1 MEGADDHAVLD
12 GVLVQQ
18 SGDWW
23 LRVDGQTALH
33 GPVRNSTTAVAG
45 DRVCAVVAQLGAM
58 YVVWP
63 AGGAAPGPGT
73 GDKNFVYTQ
82 GTPATTWSITH
93 GLGKFVAV
101 DVVDSGGS
109 AVIPDV
115 HYVDANTVT
124 LTFGTSTSGKAFVN

>member
-1 MEGADDHAVLD
+1 MTLATPTPWHVEGADDHAVLD

-23 LRVDGQTALH
+23 LRVDGQAALH

-82 GTPATTWSITH
+82 GTPATTWPIPH
-93 GLGKFVAV
+93 GLGKF
-101 DVVDSGGS
+101 G
-109 AVIPDV
+109 
-115 HYVDANTVT
+115 
-124 LTFGTSTSGKAFVN
+124 